1 MNKTFDAVASR
12 RRGALRPAFFATGL
26 IALGALPAS
35 AADRIAH
42 DGIASFYGREHHGGP
57 TSSGERFDMN
67 AMTAAHRTAPLGSR
81 LKVTN
86 LNNGRTIVVRI
97 NDRGPFVR
105 GRIIDLSRAAAGEL
119 GFIGAGVT
127 RVHVETA
134 DAGTPTGPA
143 GATRLAEADTTMT
156 GTIAPSKKHGA
167 RAAHAAS
174 DEASRPLKVATAGPA
189 GLDERERLMISRTES
204 N

>member
-1 MNKTFDAVASR
+1 MLKTLDLVASR
-12 RRGALRPAFFATGL
+12 RGGALRSAILAAGFTAAGVFPAM
-26 IALGALPAS
+26 
-35 AADRIAH
+35 AADGRVSH
-42 DGIASFYGREHHGGP
+42 DGTASFYGREEHGGR
-57 TSSGERFDMN
+57 TASGERFDMN

-86 LNNGRTIVVRI
+86 LRNGRSVVVRV

-134 DAGTPTGPA
+134 DAGTPVGAAPSNAVAEAAPETTGTTAPTKGHGRAPA
-143 GATRLAEADTTMT
+143 ETASAATPIVLAERD
-156 GTIAPSKKHGA
+156 
-167 RAAHAAS
+167 
-174 DEASRPLKVATAGPA
+174 
-189 GLDERERLMISRTES
+189 RLMIERGQRP